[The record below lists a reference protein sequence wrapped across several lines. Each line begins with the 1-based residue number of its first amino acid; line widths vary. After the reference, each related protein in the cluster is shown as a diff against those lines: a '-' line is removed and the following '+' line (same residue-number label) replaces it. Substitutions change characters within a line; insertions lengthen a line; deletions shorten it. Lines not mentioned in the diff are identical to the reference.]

1 LGDDYPVAGAVDEGL
16 AGKDCY
22 EESPEL
28 CRYVLWLY
36 EEHLASELGAGATI
50 DEHERTAIW
59 KKRASDSIEH
69 VFPQN
74 PWGVA
79 DWKGKMRR
87 KGQPEENVLQH
98 VGRIGNLLLL
108 PIALNQQAKTKPF
121 ADKKAIYEKHN
132 LRMIKAV
139 CTEDDWT
146 LDQIEARE
154 SAIIAWAKSKW
165 ADL

>member
-1 LGDDYPVAGAVDEGL
+1 M
-16 AGKDCY
+16 
-22 EESPEL
+22 

-36 EEHLASELGAGATI
+36 EEHLARKLGAGATV

-69 VFPQN
+69 IFPQS
-74 PWGVA
+74 PWGEA
-79 DWKGKMRR
+79 GWRGKMRR
-87 KGQPEENVLQH
+87 EGQPEEPVFQH

-108 PIALNQQAKTKPF
+108 PIKLGLQAGTKPF
-121 ADKKAIYEKHN
+121 DDKKLLYEKHN
-132 LRMIKAV
+132 LRMVKEV
-139 CTEDDWT
+139 CSETDWT

-154 SAIIAWAKSKW
+154 TRIIKWALTMW